1 MFNWKKIQIDYP
13 NAYKRFCEVMFPY
26 IGVMGLST
34 LYLFDTRKLYYFF
47 DKQKIFLT
55 IERFGPNQ
63 WVYTISLSDGR
74 VLCPYQE
81 SRNSRDEIE
90 SDGFIE
96 CFRIMEKS
104 YHVEE

>member
-47 DKQKIFLT
+47 DKQ
-55 IERFGPNQ
+55 
-63 WVYTISLSDGR
+63 
-74 VLCPYQE
+74 
-81 SRNSRDEIE
+81 
-90 SDGFIE
+90 
-96 CFRIMEKS
+96 
-104 YHVEE
+104 